1 MAIAYANEPT
11 FRIDGVNFTDAM
23 EMTGFGWEYNDI
35 DDEESG
41 RDHSTKMHRSVLGT
55 KRKLTIKCV
64 RLTFQRLHELCVAI
78 HKPYIYVAYQDP
90 EEGGVVEKQFY
101 GTKLSSTVALRV
113 GNDTWWDGTAFELVE
128 V

>member
-1 MAIAYANEPT
+1 MAIAYANEPMY
-11 FRIDGVNFTDAM
+11 RIDGVDFSDVVAM
-23 EMTGFGWEYNDI
+23 AGFGWAYNDI

-55 KRKLTIKCV
+55 KRTLSIKCT
-64 RLTFQRLHELCVAI
+64 RLTFQRLHELCVAL
-78 HKPYIYVAYQDP
+78 HKPYVYVAYLDP

-101 GTKLSSTVALRV
+101 GTKVSSTVALRV
-113 GNDTWWDGTAFELVE
+113 GNDTWWDGTAFEQVE